1 MDFGDL
7 KGRIIRMLGDTY
19 SAGAVDPETGLYV
32 PVHGNIYS
40 ADVLY
45 DAVCAALDAISIRIW
60 KQIKVS
66 YSGGVGITTAL
77 LPSDFMAVEGI
88 YDQHYQ
94 TFIPRQD
101 IRADRSL
108 FDTWGNAWFEYPS
121 GTLQFMNDITSGV
134 DLYYAG
140 HFTDPCLPTLE
151 SYYDYDDEGLNIDD
165 FVMDYPDIANTAII
179 FYCASYC
186 LNQKAV
192 LSANIRQFNT
202 KVDSGQPGDN
212 TEQKMADHFL
222 RRFEYELQRIPPMP
236 HTFVT
241 HLA

>member
-7 KGRIIRMLGDTY
+7 KARLIRMLGDTY
-19 SAGAVDPETGLYV
+19 SAGAIDEDTGLYV

-45 DAVCAALDAISIRIW
+45 DAVCAALDAVTIRIW
-60 KQIKVS
+60 KQALVS
-66 YSGGVGITTAL
+66 YAGGIGIKTIL
-77 LPSDFMAVEGI
+77 LPSDIVKVEGV
-88 YDQHYQ
+88 YDKHYL
-94 TFIPRQD
+94 TFVPRTD
-101 IRADRSL
+101 IRADRSM

-121 GTLQFMNDITSGV
+121 GTLQFMNEIASGV
-134 DLYYAG
+134 DLYYAA
-140 HFTDPCLPTLE
+140 HFTDPSTPATE
-151 SYYDYDDEGLNIDD
+151 DYYDYDDVGVTIDD
-165 FVMDYPDIANTAII
+165 FVMDFPDIATTAII

-222 RRFEYELQRIPPMP
+222 RRFEYELQRIDAMP